1 MRFFNVRLCLEW
13 SPNMFHALIFARADV
28 PIPVFFLC
36 QILSSCLPLFV
47 SSRNGNHCV
56 KRTRCVMG
64 PNNGCEENQTGRKD
78 RAGRG
83 QSVKPPFVLPVG
95 LFLSYYLCLITLI

>member
-1 MRFFNVRLCLEW
+1 M
-13 SPNMFHALIFARADV
+13 ALHPFKS
-28 PIPVFFLC
+28 

-83 QSVKPPFVLPVG
+83 LSVVRAWSERGQSVKPPFVLPVG

>member
-1 MRFFNVRLCLEW
+1 M
-13 SPNMFHALIFARADV
+13 ALHPFKSQ
-28 PIPVFFLC
+28 F
-36 QILSSCLPLFV
+36 LSSCLPLFV

-83 QSVKPPFVLPVG
+83 QSVVRAW
-95 LFLSYYLCLITLI
+95 SERETSLCLACRTLLIVLFMLNYTYLIHMPR

>member
-1 MRFFNVRLCLEW
+1 M
-13 SPNMFHALIFARADV
+13 ALHPFKS
-28 PIPVFFLC
+28 

-83 QSVKPPFVLPVG
+83 LSVVRAWSERGQSVVRAW
-95 LFLSYYLCLITLI
+95 SERETSLCLACQTLLILLLMLNYA